1 MDFKISMV
9 TNKVA
14 YRLSY
19 NQDILVFD
27 WISLRSLGKVVKA
40 NSGLIKTIN
49 LRKKHRPT
57 TIYFVTFRKPGTL
70 RSSLYTEVKN
80 LFCFWQHLHWFKYAA
95 TFLNILCQKS
105 VLQLFYTWAFFQV
118 VMIRQYFHEYHG
130 LYSFTTL
137 FLPQQFGQFCTLI
150 DCLLI

>member
-49 LRKKHRPT
+49 LRKKPRPT

-70 RSSLYTEVKN
+70 RSSLYTEDKN
-80 LFCFWQHLHWFKYAA
+80 LFCF
-95 TFLNILCQKS
+95 
-105 VLQLFYTWAFFQV
+105 
-118 VMIRQYFHEYHG
+118 
-130 LYSFTTL
+130 
-137 FLPQQFGQFCTLI
+137 
-150 DCLLI
+150 